1 MVSNQVIQKSMADLK
16 NITGVDFCVLDTNGQ
31 IIFGEQDVY
40 EVDATLIK
48 EFVDSEAES
57 QAIGDV
63 RFLKVQS
70 DDENLYIVITKDI
83 EEAYMVGKIAVSQ
96 LKQLNDAYQDKM
108 DKNSFYQNL
117 ILDNMLLVDI
127 HNKAKRLHLECSKKR
142 VVFLVEV
149 NSGGD
154 TSTDNMAL
162 ELLKSM
168 YSGLSGDYVTT
179 VDEKNIILIKVLGDG
194 DANEECQTIA
204 NTIVDMM
211 NTEIM
216 QNVHV
221 SYGNVVSEMKDV
233 SKSYKEAKMALDV
246 GKIFYSDK
254 NIVSYAT
261 LGIGRLIYQLP
272 VNLCKMFIREIF
284 GEKIPE
290 ELDEET
296 LSTLEKFF
304 DNNLNVSE
312 TSRQLFLHRNT
323 LVYRIEKLQKVTGLD
338 VRSFDDAMTL
348 KIALMVVNYIEYL
361 EKTN

>member
-1 MVSNQVIQKSMADLK
+1 MVSNQIIQKSMTELK
-16 NITGVDFCVLDTNGQ
+16 NITGVEFCVLDTTGQ
-31 IIFGEQDVY
+31 YIYGDQDLY
-40 EVDATLIK
+40 SVDMDVIK
-48 EFVDSEAES
+48 EFVNSEADS
-57 QAIGDV
+57 QAIGNV
-63 RFLKVQS
+63 RFLKTGNE
-70 DDENLYIVITKDI
+70 DEGMYIVITLDD
-83 EEAYMVGKIAVSQ
+83 EASYTIGKIAVSQ

-149 NSGGD
+149 DGSD
-154 TSTDNMAL
+154 TTTDNMAL
-162 ELLKSM
+162 ELLKGM
-168 YSGLSGDYVTT
+168 YSGLSGDHVTT
-179 VDEKNIILIKVLGDG
+179 VDEKNIILIKML
-194 DANEECQTIA
+194 AEESGVEQCEMVA

-221 SYGNVVSEMKDV
+221 SYGNIVSEMKDV

-272 VNLCKMFIREIF
+272 VNLCKMFIHEIF
-284 GEKIPE
+284 GKKIPE

-338 VRSFDDAMTL
+338 VRNFDDAMTL

-361 EKTN
+361 EKLD

>member
-1 MVSNQVIQKSMADLK
+1 MVSNQIIQKSMTELK
-16 NITGVDFCVLDTNGQ
+16 NITGIEFCVLDTMGQ
-31 IIFGEQDVY
+31 YIFGDQDLCPLDIDVIR
-40 EVDATLIK
+40 D
-48 EFVDSEAES
+48 FVNSEADS
-57 QAIGDV
+57 QAIGNV
-63 RFLKVQS
+63 RFLKTGSEEEGMYIVVTL
-70 DDENLYIVITKDI
+70 DDEN
-83 EEAYMVGKIAVSQ
+83 AYTVGKIAVSQ
-96 LKQLNDAYQDKM
+96 LRQLNDAYQDKM

-149 NSGGD
+149 DGGD
-154 TSTDNMAL
+154 AAADNMAL
-162 ELLKSM
+162 ELLKGM
-168 YSGLSGDYVTT
+168 YSGLSGDHVTT
-179 VDEKNIILIKVLGDG
+179 VDEKNIILIKMLGD
-194 DANEECQTIA
+194 DSVTEQCESVAH
-204 NTIVDMM
+204 TIVDMM

-254 NIVSYAT
+254 DIVSYAT

-272 VNLCKMFIREIF
+272 VNLCKMFIHEIF

-338 VRSFDDAMTL
+338 VRNFDDAMTL

-361 EKTN
+361 EKLD

>member
-1 MVSNQVIQKSMADLK
+1 MISNQIIQKSMTELK
-16 NITGVDFCVLDTNGQ
+16 QITGVDFCVLDITGQ
-31 IIFGEQDVY
+31 YIFGEP
-40 EVDATLIK
+40 ELHAVDMKVIAD
-48 EFVDSEAES
+48 FVDSEADS
-57 QAIGDV
+57 QVIGDI
-63 RFLKVQS
+63 RFLKTGNEEDGV
-70 DDENLYIVITKDI
+70 YIVVTNDN
-83 EEAYMVGKIAVSQ
+83 ENAYMLGKIAISQ
-96 LKQLNDAYQDKM
+96 LRQLNEAYQDKM

-149 NSGGD
+149 DGSDAAN
-154 TSTDNMAL
+154 DNMAL
-162 ELLKSM
+162 ELLKGM
-168 YSGLSGDYVTT
+168 YSGLSGDHVTT
-179 VDEKNIILIKVLGDG
+179 VDEKNIILIKTLNDEDIPEQCEMV
-194 DANEECQTIA
+194 A

-246 GKIFYSDK
+246 GKIFYSEKD
-254 NIVSYAT
+254 IVSYSA

-272 VNLCKMFIREIF
+272 VNLCKMFVHEIF
-284 GEKIPE
+284 GDRIPE

-296 LSTLEKFF
+296 LSNLEKFF

-323 LVYRIEKLQKVTGLD
+323 LVYRIEKLQKATGLD
-338 VRSFDDAMTL
+338 VRNFDDAMTL

-361 EKTN
+361 EKMD

>member
-1 MVSNQVIQKSMADLK
+1 MVSNQIIQKSMTELK
-16 NITGVDFCVLDTNGQ
+16 NITGVEFCVLDTTGQ
-31 IIFGEQDVY
+31 YIFGEPDLYSIDMDV
-40 EVDATLIK
+40 IS
-48 EFVDSEAES
+48 EFVNSEADS
-57 QAIGDV
+57 QAIGNV
-63 RFLKVQS
+63 RFLKTGS
-70 DDENLYIVITKDI
+70 EDEGIYIVVTYD
-83 EEAYMVGKIAVSQ
+83 EEASYTIGKIAVSQ

-149 NSGGD
+149 DGGD
-154 TSTDNMAL
+154 AVTDNMAL
-162 ELLKSM
+162 ELLKGM
-168 YSGLSGDYVTT
+168 YSGLSGDHVTT
-179 VDEKNIILIKVLGDG
+179 VDEKNIILIKLLGDEG
-194 DANEECQTIA
+194 GAEQCESVA

-221 SYGNVVSEMKDV
+221 SYGNIVSEMKDV

-254 NIVSYAT
+254 NVVSYAT

-272 VNLCKMFIREIF
+272 VNLCKMFIHEIF

-296 LSTLEKFF
+296 LATLEKFF

-338 VRSFDDAMTL
+338 VRNFDDAMTL

-361 EKTN
+361 EKMD

>member
-1 MVSNQVIQKSMADLK
+1 MISNQIIQKSMAELK
-16 NITGVDFCVLDTNGQ
+16 QITGVEFAVLDITGQ
-31 IIFGEQDVY
+31 HIFGEPELY
-40 EVDATLIK
+40 TVDMNVLL
-48 EFVDSEAES
+48 EFVDSEADS
-57 QAIGDV
+57 QVVGGV
-63 RFLKVQS
+63 RFLKTGNEEDGV
-70 DDENLYIVITKDI
+70 YIVVTKDN
-83 EEAYMVGKIAVSQ
+83 ENAYMLGKIAISQ
-96 LKQLNDAYQDKM
+96 LRQLNEAYQDKM

-142 VVFLVEV
+142 VVFLIEV
-149 NSGGD
+149 DGGD
-154 TSTDNMAL
+154 VAADNMAL
-162 ELLKSM
+162 ELLKGM
-168 YSGLSGDYVTT
+168 YSGLSGDHVTT
-179 VDEKNIILIKVLGDG
+179 VDEKNIILIKIL
-194 DANEECQTIA
+194 NEEDVTEQCELVA

-246 GKIFYSDK
+246 GKIFYSEKD
-254 NIVSYAT
+254 IVSYST

-272 VNLCKMFIREIF
+272 VNLCKMFVHEIF
-284 GEKIPE
+284 GERIPE

-296 LSTLEKFF
+296 LSNLEKFF

-338 VRSFDDAMTL
+338 VRNFDDAMTL

-361 EKTN
+361 EKLD

>member
-1 MVSNQVIQKSMADLK
+1 MVSNQIIQKSMTELK
-16 NITGVDFCVLDTNGQ
+16 NITGVEFCVLDTTGQ
-31 IIFGEQDVY
+31 YIYGDQDLY
-40 EVDATLIK
+40 SVDMDVIR
-48 EFVDSEAES
+48 EFVNSEADS
-57 QAIGDV
+57 QAIGNV
-63 RFLKVQS
+63 RFLKTGNE
-70 DDENLYIVITKDI
+70 DEGMYIVITLDD
-83 EEAYMVGKIAVSQ
+83 EASYTIGKIAVSQ

-149 NSGGD
+149 DDGD
-154 TSTDNMAL
+154 ASNDNMAL
-162 ELLKSM
+162 ELLKGM
-168 YSGLSGDYVTT
+168 YSGLSGDHVTT
-179 VDEKNIILIKVLGDG
+179 VDEKNIILIKMLADDNGAEQCEMV
-194 DANEECQTIA
+194 A

-221 SYGNVVSEMKDV
+221 SYGNIVSEMKDV

-272 VNLCKMFIREIF
+272 VNLCKMFIHEIF

-338 VRSFDDAMTL
+338 VRNFDDAMTL

-361 EKTN
+361 EKLD

>member
-1 MVSNQVIQKSMADLK
+1 MVSNQIIQKSMTELK
-16 NITGVDFCVLDTNGQ
+16 GITGVDFCVLDTTGQ
-31 IIFGEQDVY
+31 YIFGQPETYRAD
-40 EVDATLIK
+40 EEIIK
-48 EFVDSEAES
+48 EFILSEADS
-57 QAIGDV
+57 QSVGNV
-63 RFLKVQS
+63 RFLKTGS
-70 DDENLYIVITKDI
+70 EEDGMYLVITEDT
-83 EEAYMVGKIAVSQ
+83 ENAYMVGKIAVSQ

-108 DKNSFYQNL
+108 DKNSFFQNL

-127 HNKAKRLHLECSKKR
+127 HNRAKRLHLECSKKR

-149 NSGGD
+149 DGSD
-154 TSTDNMAL
+154 ASTDNMAL
-162 ELLKSM
+162 ELLKGM
-168 YSGLSGDYVTT
+168 YSGLSGDHVTT
-179 VDEKNIILIKVLGDG
+179 VDEKSIILIKLLSD
-194 DANEECQTIA
+194 DATLEQCEA
-204 NTIVDMM
+204 VAHTIVDMM

-246 GKIFYSDK
+246 GRIFYSDK
-254 NIVSYAT
+254 DIVSYAT

-272 VNLCKMFIREIF
+272 VNLCKMFIHEIF

-338 VRSFDDAMTL
+338 VRNFDDAMTL
-348 KIALMVVNYIEYL
+348 KIALMVVNYIDYL
-361 EKTN
+361 EKQD

>member
-1 MVSNQVIQKSMADLK
+1 MISNQVIQKSMTELK
-16 NITGVDFCVLDTNGQ
+16 NITGVEFCVLDMTGQ
-31 IIFGEQDVY
+31 YLFGEPERYQIDMKV
-40 EVDATLIK
+40 IM
-48 EFVDSEAES
+48 EFVNSEADS
-57 QAIGDV
+57 QAIGKI
-63 RFLKVQS
+63 RFLKTGS
-70 DDENLYIVITKDI
+70 EEEGLYIVVTEDN
-83 EEAYMVGKIAVSQ
+83 ENAYILGKIAISQ
-96 LKQLNDAYQDKM
+96 LKQLNEAYQDKM

-127 HNKAKRLHLECSKKR
+127 HNKAKRLHLECTKKR

-149 NSGGD
+149 DGNDNAS
-154 TSTDNMAL
+154 DNMAL
-162 ELLKSM
+162 ELLKGM
-168 YSGLSGDYVTT
+168 YSGLSGDHVTT
-179 VDEKNIILIKVLGDG
+179 VDERNIILIKML
-194 DANEECQTIA
+194 AEENVKEQCEMVA
-204 NTIVDMM
+204 HTIVDMM

-246 GKIFYSDK
+246 GKIFYGDK
-254 NIVSYAT
+254 DIVSYAT

-272 VNLCKMFIREIF
+272 VNLCRMFIQEIF
-284 GEKIPE
+284 GDKIPD

-338 VRSFDDAMTL
+338 VRNFDDAMTL
-348 KIALMVVNYIEYL
+348 KIALMVVNYMDYL
-361 EKTN
+361 ENLD

>member
-1 MVSNQVIQKSMADLK
+1 MVSNQIIQKSMTELK
-16 NITGVDFCVLDTNGQ
+16 KITGVEFCVLDTTGQ
-31 IIFGEQDVY
+31 YIFGEQDMYPADMSV
-40 EVDATLIK
+40 VK
-48 EFVDSEAES
+48 EFVSSEADS
-57 QAIGDV
+57 QAVGDI
-63 RFLKVQS
+63 RFLKTGS
-70 DDENLYIVITKDI
+70 DEDGIYIVITKD
-83 EEAYMVGKIAVSQ
+83 EEASYTVAKIAAAQ
-96 LKQLNDAYQDKM
+96 LRQLNDAYQDKL

-127 HNKAKRLHLECSKKR
+127 HNKAKRLHLECAKRR

-149 NSGGD
+149 DGADSA
-154 TSTDNMAL
+154 TDNMAL
-162 ELLKSM
+162 ELLKGM
-168 YSGLSGDYVTT
+168 YSGLSGDHVTT
-179 VDEKNIILIKVLGDG
+179 VDEKNIILIKLLNEDDG
-194 DANEECQTIA
+194 NEQCEIIA

-216 QNVHV
+216 HNVHV
-221 SYGNVVSEMKDV
+221 SYGNIVSEMKDV

-272 VNLCKMFIREIF
+272 VNLCKMFIHEIF

-338 VRSFDDAMTL
+338 VRNFDDAMTL
-348 KIALMVVNYIEYL
+348 KIALMVVNYIDYL
-361 EKTN
+361 ENMD

>member
-1 MVSNQVIQKSMADLK
+1 MISNQIIQKSMTELTG
-16 NITGVDFCVLDTNGQ
+16 ITGVEFCVLDTSGWY
-31 IIFGEQDVY
+31 IFGEQDKY
-40 EVDATLIK
+40 PVDAGLVK
-48 EFVDSEAES
+48 EFVESEADS
-57 QAIGDV
+57 QAVGDI
-63 RFLKVQS
+63 RFLKAGNEEDGMYV
-70 DDENLYIVITKDI
+70 VVTKD
-83 EEAYMVGKIAVSQ
+83 EEASATIGKIAAAQ
-96 LKQLNDAYQDKM
+96 LRQLNDAYQDKL

-127 HNKAKRLHLECSKKR
+127 HNKAKRLHLECAKKR

-149 NSGGD
+149 DAGD
-154 TSTDNMAL
+154 GTSDNMAL
-162 ELLKSM
+162 ELLKGM
-168 YSGLSGDYVTT
+168 YSGLSGDHVTT
-179 VDEKNIILIKVLGDG
+179 VDEKNIILIKLL
-194 DANEECQTIA
+194 NEENVNEQCEAIA

-211 NTEIM
+211 NTEVM
-216 QNVHV
+216 KNVHV

-272 VNLCKMFIREIF
+272 VNLCKMFIHEIF

-361 EKTN
+361 ENID

>member
-1 MVSNQVIQKSMADLK
+1 MVSNQIIQKSMTELK
-16 NITGVDFCVLDTNGQ
+16 NITGIDFCVLDTSGQ
-31 IIFGEQDVY
+31 IIFGQQDTYHVDM
-40 EVDATLIK
+40 EVIR
-48 EFVDSEAES
+48 EFVSSEADS
-57 QAIGDV
+57 QAIGSV
-63 RFLKVQS
+63 RFLKTGS
-70 DDENLYIVITKDI
+70 EEEGMYIIITED
-83 EEAYMVGKIAVSQ
+83 EEASYTIGKIAVSQ

-149 NSGGD
+149 ENAD
-154 TSTDNMAL
+154 TATDNMAL
-162 ELLKSM
+162 ELLKGM
-168 YSGLSGDYVTT
+168 YSGLSGDHVTT
-179 VDEKNIILIKVLGDG
+179 VDEKNIILIKLL
-194 DANEECQTIA
+194 NEEDGIEQCDNVA

-216 QNVHV
+216 HNVHV
-221 SYGNVVSEMKDV
+221 SYGNIVSEMKDV

-246 GKIFYSDK
+246 GKIFYSEK

-272 VNLCKMFIREIF
+272 VNLCRMFIHEIF

-338 VRSFDDAMTL
+338 VRNFDDAMTL
-348 KIALMVVNYIEYL
+348 KIALMVVNYIDYL
-361 EKTN
+361 ENLD

>member
-1 MVSNQVIQKSMADLK
+1 MVSNQVIQKSMTDLK

-31 IIFGEQDVY
+31 MIFGEQNTY
-40 EVDATLIK
+40 GVDTTVIR
-48 EFVDSEAES
+48 EFVSSEAES
-57 QAIGDV
+57 QAIGEV
-63 RFLKVQS
+63 RFLKVQNEE
-70 DDENLYIVITKDI
+70 ENLYIVITKDT

-149 NSGGD
+149 SSGGD
-154 TSTDNMAL
+154 ASIDNMAL
-162 ELLKSM
+162 EILKSM
-168 YSGLSGDYVTT
+168 YAGLSGDYVTT
-179 VDEKNIILIKVLGDG
+179 VDEKNIILIKVLDDD
-194 DANEECQTIA
+194 DASEECQAVA

-338 VRSFDDAMTL
+338 VRNFDDAMTL

>member
-1 MVSNQVIQKSMADLK
+1 MVSNQIIQKSMTELK
-16 NITGVDFCVLDTNGQ
+16 NITGVEFCVLDTTGQ
-31 IIFGEQDVY
+31 YIYGDQDLYSVDM
-40 EVDATLIK
+40 EVIK
-48 EFVDSEAES
+48 EFVNSEADS
-57 QAIGDV
+57 QAIGNV
-63 RFLKVQS
+63 RFLKTGNE
-70 DDENLYIVITKDI
+70 DEGMYIVITLDD
-83 EEAYMVGKIAVSQ
+83 EASYTIGKIAVSQ

-149 NSGGD
+149 DGGD
-154 TSTDNMAL
+154 ASNDNMAL
-162 ELLKSM
+162 ELLKGM
-168 YSGLSGDYVTT
+168 YSGLSGDHVTT
-179 VDEKNIILIKVLGDG
+179 VDEKNIILIKMLADDNGAEQCEMV
-194 DANEECQTIA
+194 A

-221 SYGNVVSEMKDV
+221 SYGNIVSEMKDV

-272 VNLCKMFIREIF
+272 VNLCKMFIHEIF

-338 VRSFDDAMTL
+338 VRNFDDAMTL

-361 EKTN
+361 EKLD

>member
-1 MVSNQVIQKSMADLK
+1 MVSNQIIQKSMTELK
-16 NITGVDFCVLDTNGQ
+16 NITGVEFCVLDTTGQ
-31 IIFGEQDVY
+31 YIYGDQDLY
-40 EVDATLIK
+40 SVDMDVIR
-48 EFVDSEAES
+48 EFVNSEADS
-57 QAIGDV
+57 QAIGNV
-63 RFLKVQS
+63 RFLKTGNE
-70 DDENLYIVITKDI
+70 DEGMYIVITLDD
-83 EEAYMVGKIAVSQ
+83 EASYTIGKIAVSQ

-149 NSGGD
+149 DGGD
-154 TSTDNMAL
+154 ASNDNMAL
-162 ELLKSM
+162 ELLKGM
-168 YSGLSGDYVTT
+168 YSGLSGDHVTT
-179 VDEKNIILIKVLGDG
+179 VDEKNIILIKMLADDNGAEQCEMV
-194 DANEECQTIA
+194 A

-221 SYGNVVSEMKDV
+221 SYGNIVSEMKDV

-272 VNLCKMFIREIF
+272 VNLCKMFIHEIF

-338 VRSFDDAMTL
+338 VRNFDDAMTL

-361 EKTN
+361 EKLD

>member
-1 MVSNQVIQKSMADLK
+1 MISNQIIQKSMTELK
-16 NITGVDFCVLDTNGQ
+16 NITGRDFCVLDNSGQ
-31 IIFGEQDVY
+31 VIFGSLNEAVTDIGVI
-40 EVDATLIK
+40 D
-48 EFVDSEAES
+48 EFVNSEADS
-57 QAIGDV
+57 QAIKNV
-63 RFLKVQS
+63 RFLKAGS
-70 DDENLYIVITKDI
+70 EEEGMYIVITDDD
-83 EEAYMVGKIAVSQ
+83 ETSYTVGKIAISQ
-96 LKQLNDAYQDKM
+96 LCQLNEAYQDKM

-127 HNKAKRLHLECSKKR
+127 HNKAKRLHLECTKKR

-149 NSGGD
+149 DSTD

-162 ELLKSM
+162 ELLKGM
-168 YSGLSGDYVTT
+168 YSTMAGDHVTT
-179 VDEKNIILIKVLGDG
+179 VDEKNIILIKLLNGDE
-194 DANEECQTIA
+194 DEKQCENVAR
-204 NTIVDMM
+204 TIVDMM

-221 SYGNVVSEMKDV
+221 SYGNIVYEMKDV
-233 SKSYKEAKMALDV
+233 SKSYKEAKMAMDV
-246 GKIFYSDK
+246 GKIFYAEKD
-254 NIVSYAT
+254 IVSYGT

-272 VNLCKMFIREIF
+272 VNLCRMFIHEIF
-284 GEKIPE
+284 GEKIPD

-338 VRSFDDAMTL
+338 VRNFDDAMTL
-348 KIALMVVNYIEYL
+348 KIALMVVNYIDYL
-361 EKTN
+361 ENKD

>member
-1 MVSNQVIQKSMADLK
+1 MVSNQIIQKSMTELK
-16 NITGVDFCVLDTNGQ
+16 NITGVDFCVLDTSGQ
-31 IIFGEQDVY
+31 IIFGQQDTYSVDM
-40 EVDATLIK
+40 EVIK
-48 EFVDSEAES
+48 DFVASEADS
-57 QAIGDV
+57 QAIGSV
-63 RFLKVQS
+63 RFLKTGS
-70 DDENLYIVITKDI
+70 EEEGMYIVITED
-83 EEAYMVGKIAVSQ
+83 EEASYTIGKIAVSQ

-149 NSGGD
+149 DNGD
-154 TSTDNMAL
+154 SATDNMAL
-162 ELLKSM
+162 ELLKGM
-168 YSGLSGDYVTT
+168 YSGLSGDHVTT
-179 VDEKNIILIKVLGDG
+179 VDEKNIILIKLLNDEDG
-194 DANEECQTIA
+194 NEQCENVA

-216 QNVHV
+216 HNVHV
-221 SYGNVVSEMKDV
+221 SYGNIVSEMKDV

-246 GKIFYSDK
+246 GKIFYSEK

-272 VNLCKMFIREIF
+272 VNLCRMFIHEIF

-338 VRSFDDAMTL
+338 VRNFDDAMTL
-348 KIALMVVNYIEYL
+348 KIALMVVNYIDYL
-361 EKTN
+361 ENLE

>member
-1 MVSNQVIQKSMADLK
+1 MVSNQIIQKSMTELK
-16 NITGVDFCVLDTNGQ
+16 NITGVEFCVLDTTGQ
-31 IIFGEQDVY
+31 YIFGEQDMYPADMGV
-40 EVDATLIK
+40 VK
-48 EFVDSEAES
+48 EFVSSEADS
-57 QAIGDV
+57 QAVGDI
-63 RFLKVQS
+63 RFLKTGS
-70 DDENLYIVITKDI
+70 DEEGIYIVITKD
-83 EEAYMVGKIAVSQ
+83 EEASYTVAKIAAAQ
-96 LKQLNDAYQDKM
+96 LRQLNDAYQDKL

-127 HNKAKRLHLECSKKR
+127 HNKAKRLHLECAKKR

-149 NSGGD
+149 DGADSA
-154 TSTDNMAL
+154 TDNMAL
-162 ELLKSM
+162 ELLKGM
-168 YSGLSGDYVTT
+168 YSGLSGDHVTT
-179 VDEKNIILIKVLGDG
+179 VDEKNIILIKLLNEDDG
-194 DANEECQTIA
+194 NEQCETIA

-216 QNVHV
+216 HNVHV
-221 SYGNVVSEMKDV
+221 SYGNIVSEMKDV

-272 VNLCKMFIREIF
+272 VNLCRMFIHEIF

-338 VRSFDDAMTL
+338 VRNFDDAMTL
-348 KIALMVVNYIEYL
+348 KIALMVVNYIDYL
-361 EKTN
+361 ENMD

>member
-1 MVSNQVIQKSMADLK
+1 MISNQVIQKSMTELK
-16 NITGVDFCVLDTNGQ
+16 TITGVEFCVLDMTGQ
-31 IIFGEQDVY
+31 CLFGDPELYSLDMAV
-40 EVDATLIK
+40 IM
-48 EFVDSEAES
+48 EFVNSEADS
-57 QAIGDV
+57 QAIGNV
-63 RFLKVQS
+63 RFLKTGS
-70 DDENLYIVITKDI
+70 EEDGLYIVVTEDN
-83 EEAYMVGKIAVSQ
+83 ENAYILGKIAISQ

-127 HNKAKRLHLECSKKR
+127 HNKAKRLHLECTKKR

-149 NSGGD
+149 DGNDNS
-154 TSTDNMAL
+154 SDNMAL
-162 ELLKSM
+162 ELLKGM
-168 YSGLSGDYVTT
+168 YSGLSGDHVTT
-179 VDEKNIILIKVLGDG
+179 VDEKNIILIKML
-194 DANEECQTIA
+194 NEDNVNEQCETVA

-221 SYGNVVSEMKDV
+221 SYGNVVAEMKDV

-254 NIVSYAT
+254 DIVSYAT

-272 VNLCKMFIREIF
+272 VNLCRMFIHEIF

-338 VRSFDDAMTL
+338 VRNFDDAMTL
-348 KIALMVVNYIEYL
+348 KIALMVVNYMDYL
-361 EKTN
+361 EKAD

>member
-1 MVSNQVIQKSMADLK
+1 MVSNQIIQKSMTELK
-16 NITGVDFCVLDTNGQ
+16 NITGVEFCVLDTTGQ
-31 IIFGEQDVY
+31 YIYGDQDLY
-40 EVDATLIK
+40 SVDMDVIR
-48 EFVDSEAES
+48 EFVNSEADS
-57 QAIGDV
+57 QAIGNV
-63 RFLKVQS
+63 RFLKTGNE
-70 DDENLYIVITKDI
+70 DEGMYIVITLDD
-83 EEAYMVGKIAVSQ
+83 EASYTIGKIAVSQ

-149 NSGGD
+149 DGGD
-154 TSTDNMAL
+154 ASNDNMAL
-162 ELLKSM
+162 ELLKGM
-168 YSGLSGDYVTT
+168 YSGLSGDHVTT
-179 VDEKNIILIKVLGDG
+179 VDEKNIILIKMLADDNGAEQCEMV
-194 DANEECQTIA
+194 A

-216 QNVHV
+216 KNVHV
-221 SYGNVVSEMKDV
+221 SYGNIVSEMKDV

-272 VNLCKMFIREIF
+272 VNLCKMFIHEIF

-338 VRSFDDAMTL
+338 VRNFDDAMTL

-361 EKTN
+361 EKLD

>member
-1 MVSNQVIQKSMADLK
+1 MISNQIIQKSMTELK
-16 NITGVDFCVLDTNGQ
+16 NITGTPFCVLDATGQ
-31 IIFGEQDVY
+31 YIFGEQDMY
-40 EVDATLIK
+40 SVDMNFVR
-48 EFVDSEAES
+48 EFVNSEADS
-57 QAIGDV
+57 QVIGDV
-63 RFLKVQS
+63 RILKTGS
-70 DDENLYIVITKDI
+70 EEDGMYIVITGDN
-83 EEAYMVGKIAVSQ
+83 ENAYMLGKIAISQ

-149 NSGGD
+149 DNGD
-154 TSTDNMAL
+154 ATTDNMAL
-162 ELLKSM
+162 ELLKGM
-168 YSGLSGDYVTT
+168 YSGLAGDHVTT
-179 VDEKNIILIKVLGDG
+179 VDEKNIILIKMLGEDNVLEQCE
-194 DANEECQTIA
+194 NVA

-216 QNVHV
+216 HNVHV

-246 GKIFYSDK
+246 GKIFYTEK

-272 VNLCKMFIREIF
+272 VNLCKMFIHEIF
-284 GEKIPE
+284 GERVPE

-296 LSTLEKFF
+296 LATLEKFF

-338 VRSFDDAMTL
+338 VRNFDDAMTL
-348 KIALMVVNYIEYL
+348 KIALMVVNYIDYL
-361 EKTN
+361 EKLD

>member
-1 MVSNQVIQKSMADLK
+1 MVSNQIIQKSMTELRQ
-16 NITGVDFCVLDTNGQ
+16 ITGVDLCVCDTNGQ
-31 IIFGEQDVY
+31 LIYGEPELFTIDITVIQ
-40 EVDATLIK
+40 

-57 QAIGDV
+57 QAVSDI
-63 RFLKVQS
+63 RYLKVQS
-70 DDENLYIVITKDI
+70 EEENLYIVVAKDD
-83 EEAYMVGKIAVSQ
+83 ETSYTTGKIAVSQ

-108 DKNSFYQNL
+108 DKNGFYQNL

-149 NSGGD
+149 NNDRDVSV
-154 TSTDNMAL
+154 SNMAL
-162 ELLKSM
+162 ELLKSI
-168 YSGLSGDYVTT
+168 YSGLAGDHVTT
-179 VDEKNIILIKVLGDG
+179 VDETNIILIKTLSEDENI
-194 DANEECQTIA
+194 DSCQGIA

-221 SYGNVVSEMKDV
+221 SYGTIVSEMKDV

-254 NIVSYAT
+254 AIVSYAT

-272 VNLCKMFIREIF
+272 VNLCKIFIREIF
-284 GEKIPE
+284 GEKIPD

-296 LSTLEKFF
+296 LTTLEKFF

-348 KIALMVVNYIEYL
+348 KIALMVVSYIEYL

>member
-1 MVSNQVIQKSMADLK
+1 MVSNQIIQKSMADLQ
-16 NITGVDFCVLDTNGQ
+16 NITGVEFCVLDATGQ
-31 IIFGEQDVY
+31 YIFGSEETYRGDVNI
-40 EVDATLIK
+40 VN
-48 EFVDSEAES
+48 EFVSSEADS
-57 QAIGDV
+57 QAVGNI
-63 RFLKVQS
+63 RFLKMGN
-70 DDENLYIVITKDI
+70 ENEGMYIVITEDK
-83 EEAYMVGKIAVSQ
+83 ENSYTVGKIAVSQ
-96 LKQLNDAYQDKM
+96 LKQLNDAYQDRM

-127 HNKAKRLHLECSKKR
+127 HNKAKRLHLECAKQR

-149 NSGGD
+149 DGSD
-154 TSTDNMAL
+154 AVSDNMAL
-162 ELLKSM
+162 ELLKGM
-168 YSGLSGDYVTT
+168 YSGLSGDHVTT
-179 VDEKNIILIKVLGDG
+179 VDEKNIILIKLLGDEDVEG
-194 DANEECQTIA
+194 QCQMVA

-216 QNVHV
+216 HNVHV

-246 GKIFYSDK
+246 GKIFYGDK
-254 NIVSYAT
+254 DIVSYAA

-272 VNLCKMFIREIF
+272 INLCKMFIKEIF
-284 GEKIPE
+284 GEKIPD

-338 VRSFDDAMTL
+338 VRNFDDAMTL
-348 KIALMVVNYIEYL
+348 KIALMVVNYIDYL
-361 EKTN
+361 EKVN

>member
-1 MVSNQVIQKSMADLK
+1 MVSNQIIQKSMADLQ
-16 NITGVDFCVLDTNGQ
+16 NITGVKFCVLDTTGQ
-31 IIFGEQDVY
+31 YIFGSEETYRVDVNI
-40 EVDATLIK
+40 VN
-48 EFVDSEAES
+48 EFVSSEADS
-57 QAIGDV
+57 QAVGNI
-63 RFLKVQS
+63 RFLKMGNE
-70 DDENLYIVITKDI
+70 DEGMYIVITEDK
-83 EEAYMVGKIAVSQ
+83 ETSYTVGKIAVSQ

-127 HNKAKRLHLECSKKR
+127 HNKAKRLHLECAKKR

-149 NSGGD
+149 DGSD
-154 TSTDNMAL
+154 AVSDNMAL
-162 ELLKSM
+162 ELLKGM
-168 YSGLSGDYVTT
+168 YSGLSGDHVTT
-179 VDEKNIILIKVLGDG
+179 VDEKNIILIKLLGDEDVEG
-194 DANEECQTIA
+194 QCQMVA

-216 QNVHV
+216 HNVHV

-246 GKIFYSDK
+246 GKIFYGDK
-254 NIVSYAT
+254 DIVSYAA

-272 VNLCKMFIREIF
+272 VNLCKMFIKEIF
-284 GEKIPE
+284 GEKIPD

-338 VRSFDDAMTL
+338 VRNFDDAMTL
-348 KIALMVVNYIEYL
+348 KIALMVVNYIDYL
-361 EKTN
+361 EKVN

>member
-1 MVSNQVIQKSMADLK
+1 MISNQVIQKSMTELK
-16 NITGVDFCVLDTNGQ
+16 NITGVEFCVLDTSGQ
-31 IIFGEQDVY
+31 CLFGDPELY
-40 EVDATLIK
+40 SVDMAVVM
-48 EFVDSEAES
+48 EFVNSEADS
-57 QAIGDV
+57 QAIGNV
-63 RFLKVQS
+63 RFLKTGS
-70 DDENLYIVITKDI
+70 EEDGLYIVVTQDN
-83 EEAYMVGKIAVSQ
+83 ENAYILGKIAISQ
-96 LKQLNDAYQDKM
+96 LKQLNEAYQDKM

-127 HNKAKRLHLECSKKR
+127 HNKAKRLHLECTKKR

-149 NSGGD
+149 DGND
-154 TSTDNMAL
+154 NAADNMAL
-162 ELLKSM
+162 ELLKGM
-168 YSGLSGDYVTT
+168 YSGLSGDHVTT
-179 VDEKNIILIKVLGDG
+179 VDEKNIILIKMLADDNVNDQCETV
-194 DANEECQTIA
+194 AR
-204 NTIVDMM
+204 TIVDMM

-221 SYGNVVSEMKDV
+221 SYGNVVAEMKDV

-254 NIVSYAT
+254 DVVSYAT

-272 VNLCKMFIREIF
+272 VNLCRMFIHEIF
-284 GEKIPE
+284 GDRIPE

-338 VRSFDDAMTL
+338 VRNFDDAMTL
-348 KIALMVVNYIEYL
+348 KIALMVVNYMDYL
-361 EKTN
+361 EKAD

>member
-1 MVSNQVIQKSMADLK
+1 MISNQIIQKSMTELK
-16 NITGVDFCVLDTNGQ
+16 QITGVDFAVLDVTGQ
-31 IIFGEQDVY
+31 YIWGEPEGY
-40 EVDATLIK
+40 EVDLK
-48 EFVDSEAES
+48 VLSEFVDSEADS
-57 QAIGDV
+57 QVIGEV
-63 RFLKVQS
+63 RFLKTGNEEDGV
-70 DDENLYIVITKDI
+70 YIVITKDN
-83 EEAYMVGKIAVSQ
+83 ENAYMLGKIAISQ
-96 LKQLNDAYQDKM
+96 LRQLNEAYQDKM

-149 NSGGD
+149 DGND
-154 TSTDNMAL
+154 TSSDNMAL
-162 ELLKSM
+162 ELLKGM
-168 YSGLSGDYVTT
+168 YSGLSGDHVTT
-179 VDEKNIILIKVLGDG
+179 VDEKNIILIKMLNDEDVT
-194 DANEECQTIA
+194 EQCEMVA

-246 GKIFYSDK
+246 GKIFYSEK
-254 NIVSYAT
+254 NIVSYST

-272 VNLCKMFIREIF
+272 VNLCKMFVHEIF
-284 GEKIPE
+284 GDRIPE

-296 LSTLEKFF
+296 LSNLEKFF

-323 LVYRIEKLQKVTGLD
+323 LVYRIEKLQKATGLD
-338 VRSFDDAMTL
+338 VRNFDDAMTL

-361 EKTN
+361 EKMN

>member
-1 MVSNQVIQKSMADLK
+1 MVSNQIIQKSMTELK
-16 NITGVDFCVLDTNGQ
+16 NITGVEFCVLDTTGQ
-31 IIFGEQDVY
+31 YIYGDQDLY
-40 EVDATLIK
+40 SVDMDVIK
-48 EFVDSEAES
+48 EFVNSEADS
-57 QAIGDV
+57 QAIGNV
-63 RFLKVQS
+63 RFLKTGNE
-70 DDENLYIVITKDI
+70 DEGMYIVITLDD
-83 EEAYMVGKIAVSQ
+83 EASYTIGKIAVSQ

-149 NSGGD
+149 DGGD
-154 TSTDNMAL
+154 ASNDNMAL
-162 ELLKSM
+162 ELLKGM
-168 YSGLSGDYVTT
+168 YSGLSGDHVTT
-179 VDEKNIILIKVLGDG
+179 VDEKNIILIKMLADDNGAEQCEMV
-194 DANEECQTIA
+194 A

-221 SYGNVVSEMKDV
+221 SYGNIVSEMKDV

-272 VNLCKMFIREIF
+272 VNLCKMFIHEIF

-338 VRSFDDAMTL
+338 VRNFDDAMTL
-348 KIALMVVNYIEYL
+348 KIDLMVVNYIEYL
-361 EKTN
+361 EKLD

>member
-1 MVSNQVIQKSMADLK
+1 MVSNQIIQKSMTELK
-16 NITGVDFCVLDTNGQ
+16 NITGIEFCVLDITGQ
-31 IIFGEQDVY
+31 YIFGEQGLYCIDMSVI
-40 EVDATLIK
+40 E
-48 EFVDSEAES
+48 EFVNSEADS
-57 QAIGDV
+57 QAIGNV
-63 RFLKVQS
+63 RFLKTGN
-70 DDENLYIVITKDI
+70 DEEGMYIVVTKDN
-83 EEAYMVGKIAVSQ
+83 ENAYMVGKIAVSQ
-96 LKQLNDAYQDKM
+96 LRQLNDAYQDKM

-127 HNKAKRLHLECSKKR
+127 HNKAKKLHLECNKKR

-149 NSGGD
+149 DGGD
-154 TSTDNMAL
+154 VSSDNMAL
-162 ELLKSM
+162 ELLKGM
-168 YSGLSGDYVTT
+168 YSGLSGDHVTT
-179 VDEKNIILIKVLGDG
+179 VDEKNIILIKMLGDENT
-194 DANEECQTIA
+194 AEQCESVA

-216 QNVHV
+216 ENVHV

-254 NIVSYAT
+254 DIVSYAT

-272 VNLCKMFIREIF
+272 VNLCKMFIHEIF

-338 VRSFDDAMTL
+338 VRNFDDAMTL

-361 EKTN
+361 EKTD

>member
-1 MVSNQVIQKSMADLK
+1 MISNQIIQKSMTELK
-16 NITGVDFCVLDTNGQ
+16 QISGVDFCVLDVTGQ
-31 IIFGEQDVY
+31 CIFGDVTGY
-40 EVDATLIK
+40 MVDADVIA
-48 EFVDSEAES
+48 EFVDSEADS
-57 QAIGDV
+57 QVIGNV
-63 RFLKVQS
+63 RILKTGNEE
-70 DDENLYIVITKDI
+70 DGLYIVVTSDN
-83 EEAYMVGKIAVSQ
+83 ENAYMLGKIAISQ

-149 NSGGD
+149 DGND
-154 TSTDNMAL
+154 ATADNMAL
-162 ELLKSM
+162 ELLKGM
-168 YSGLSGDYVTT
+168 YSGLSGDHVTT
-179 VDEKNIILIKVLGDG
+179 VDEKNIILIKMLGDENV
-194 DANEECQTIA
+194 AEQCVSVA

-216 QNVHV
+216 ANVHV

-254 NIVSYAT
+254 DIVSYAT

-272 VNLCKMFIREIF
+272 VNLCKMFIHEIF

-338 VRSFDDAMTL
+338 VRNFDDAMTL

-361 EKTN
+361 EKTD

>member
-1 MVSNQVIQKSMADLK
+1 
-16 NITGVDFCVLDTNGQ
+16 
-31 IIFGEQDVY
+31 
-40 EVDATLIK
+40 
-48 EFVDSEAES
+48 
-57 QAIGDV
+57 
-63 RFLKVQS
+63 
-70 DDENLYIVITKDI
+70 
-83 EEAYMVGKIAVSQ
+83 
-96 LKQLNDAYQDKM
+96 
-108 DKNSFYQNL
+108 
-117 ILDNMLLVDI
+117 
-127 HNKAKRLHLECSKKR
+127 
-142 VVFLVEV
+142 
-149 NSGGD
+149 
-154 TSTDNMAL
+154 
-162 ELLKSM
+162 M
-168 YSGLSGDYVTT
+168 YSGLSGDHVTT
-179 VDEKNIILIKVLGDG
+179 VDEKNIILIKMLGDENV
-194 DANEECQTIA
+194 AEQCVSVA

-216 QNVHV
+216 ANVHV

-254 NIVSYAT
+254 DIVSYAT

-272 VNLCKMFIREIF
+272 VNLCKMFIHEIF

-338 VRSFDDAMTL
+338 VRNFDDAMTL

-361 EKTN
+361 EKTD

>member
-1 MVSNQVIQKSMADLK
+1 MVSNQIIQKSMADLQ
-16 NITGVDFCVLDTNGQ
+16 NITGVKFCVLDTTGQ
-31 IIFGEQDVY
+31 YIFGSEETYRVDVNI
-40 EVDATLIK
+40 VN
-48 EFVDSEAES
+48 EFVSSEADS
-57 QAIGDV
+57 QAVGNI
-63 RFLKVQS
+63 RFLKMGNE
-70 DDENLYIVITKDI
+70 DEGMYIVITEDK
-83 EEAYMVGKIAVSQ
+83 ETSYTVGKIAVSQ

-127 HNKAKRLHLECSKKR
+127 HNKAKRLHLECAKKR

-149 NSGGD
+149 DGSD
-154 TSTDNMAL
+154 AVSDNMAL
-162 ELLKSM
+162 ELLKGM
-168 YSGLSGDYVTT
+168 YSGLSGDHVTT
-179 VDEKNIILIKVLGDG
+179 VDEKNIILIKLLGDEDMEG
-194 DANEECQTIA
+194 QCQMVA

-216 QNVHV
+216 HNVHV

-246 GKIFYSDK
+246 GKIFYGDK
-254 NIVSYAT
+254 DIVSYAA

-272 VNLCKMFIREIF
+272 VNLCKMFIKEIF
-284 GEKIPE
+284 GEKIPD

-338 VRSFDDAMTL
+338 VRNFDDAMTL
-348 KIALMVVNYIEYL
+348 KIALMVVNYIDYL
-361 EKTN
+361 EKVN

>member
-1 MVSNQVIQKSMADLK
+1 MVSNQIIQKSMTELK
-16 NITGVDFCVLDTNGQ
+16 NITGVEFCVLDATGQ
-31 IIFGEQDVY
+31 YIYGEQDLYRVDM
-40 EVDATLIK
+40 EVIK
-48 EFVDSEAES
+48 EFVVSEADS
-57 QAIGDV
+57 QAIGTV
-63 RFLKVQS
+63 RFLKTGS
-70 DDENLYIVITKDI
+70 EEEGIYIVITEDN
-83 EEAYMVGKIAVSQ
+83 EASYTIGKIAVSQ

-142 VVFLVEV
+142 AVFLVEV
-149 NSGGD
+149 DDGD
-154 TSTDNMAL
+154 AAADNMAL
-162 ELLKSM
+162 ELLKGI
-168 YSGLSGDYVTT
+168 YSGLSGDHVTT
-179 VDEKNIILIKVLGDG
+179 VDEKNIILIKLLDEDDGDG
-194 DANEECQTIA
+194 QCETVA

-221 SYGNVVSEMKDV
+221 SYGNIVSEMKDV

-254 NIVSYAT
+254 NVVSYAT

-272 VNLCKMFIREIF
+272 VNLCKMFIHEIF

-323 LVYRIEKLQKVTGLD
+323 LVYRIEKLQKATGLD
-338 VRSFDDAMTL
+338 VRNFDDAMTL

-361 EKTN
+361 EKLD

>member
-1 MVSNQVIQKSMADLK
+1 MVSNQIIQKSMTELK
-16 NITGVDFCVLDTNGQ
+16 NITGVEFCVLDTTGQ
-31 IIFGEQDVY
+31 FIFGEQELYQVDM
-40 EVDATLIK
+40 EVIK
-48 EFVDSEAES
+48 EFVVSEADS
-57 QAIGDV
+57 QAIGAI
-63 RFLKVQS
+63 RFLKAGN
-70 DDENLYIVITKDI
+70 EEEGMYIVITKDNETSYTI
-83 EEAYMVGKIAVSQ
+83 GKIAVSQ

-149 NSGGD
+149 DGGD
-154 TSTDNMAL
+154 AFSDNMAL
-162 ELLKSM
+162 ELLKGM
-168 YSGLSGDYVTT
+168 YSGLSGDHVTT
-179 VDEKNIILIKVLGDG
+179 VDEKNIILIKML
-194 DANEECQTIA
+194 NEDDEAGQCENVA

-254 NIVSYAT
+254 NIVSYGT

-272 VNLCKMFIREIF
+272 VNLCKMFIHEIF
-284 GEKIPE
+284 GERIPE

-338 VRSFDDAMTL
+338 VRNFDDAMTL

-361 EKTN
+361 ENLD

>member
-1 MVSNQVIQKSMADLK
+1 MVSNQVIQKSMTDLK

-40 EVDATLIK
+40 EVNATLIK

-70 DDENLYIVITKDI
+70 DDETLYIVITKDI

-127 HNKAKRLHLECSKKR
+127 HNKAKRLHLECSKNR

-149 NSGGD
+149 NSSGD
-154 TSTDNMAL
+154 TLTDNMAL

-168 YSGLSGDYVTT
+168 YSGLSGDHVTT
-179 VDEKNIILIKVLGDG
+179 VDEKNIILIKVLD
-194 DANEECQTIA
+194 DDVNEECEAIA

-216 QNVHV
+216 KNVHV

-361 EKTN
+361 EKTS

>member
-1 MVSNQVIQKSMADLK
+1 MVSNQIIQKSMTELK
-16 NITGVDFCVLDTNGQ
+16 NITGVEFGVLDTNGQ
-31 IIFGEQDVY
+31 IIFGQPDLY
-40 EVDATLIK
+40 EIDCEVIK
-48 EFVDSEAES
+48 EFVLSEADS
-57 QAIGDV
+57 QSIGQV
-63 RFLKVQS
+63 RFLKVGNEEES
-70 DDENLYIVITKDI
+70 TYIVVTNDDETS
-83 EEAYMVGKIAVSQ
+83 YMVGKIAVSQ
-96 LKQLNDAYQDKM
+96 LKQLDDAYQDKM

-149 NSGGD
+149 SSGGD
-154 TSTDNMAL
+154 TSIDNMAL

-168 YSGLSGDYVTT
+168 YAGLSGDHVTT
-179 VDEKNIILIKVLGDG
+179 VDEKSIILIKVLGEEDTL
-194 DANEECQTIA
+194 EECQGIA
-204 NTIVDMM
+204 RTIVDMM

-254 NIVSYAT
+254 DIVSYAT

-296 LSTLEKFF
+296 LATLEKFF

-323 LVYRIEKLQKVTGLD
+323 LVYRIEKLQKATGLD

-361 EKTN
+361 EKNN

>member
-1 MVSNQVIQKSMADLK
+1 MVSNQIIQKSMTELK
-16 NITGVDFCVLDTNGQ
+16 NITGVEFCVLDTTGQ
-31 IIFGEQDVY
+31 YLFGESEQYSVDMDV
-40 EVDATLIK
+40 VL
-48 EFVDSEAES
+48 EFANSEADS
-57 QAIGDV
+57 QAVGNV
-63 RFLKVQS
+63 RFLKTGSEEDGV
-70 DDENLYIVITKDI
+70 YIVLTEDN
-83 EEAYMVGKIAVSQ
+83 ENAYMLGKIAISQ

-149 NSGGD
+149 DNGD
-154 TSTDNMAL
+154 SATDNMAL
-162 ELLKSM
+162 ELLKGM
-168 YSGLSGDYVTT
+168 YSGLSGDHVTT
-179 VDEKNIILIKVLGDG
+179 VDEKNIILVKLLNDEDG
-194 DANEECQTIA
+194 SEQCENVA

-216 QNVHV
+216 RNVHV
-221 SYGNVVSEMKDV
+221 SYGNIVSEMKDV

-246 GKIFYSDK
+246 GKIFYSEK

-272 VNLCKMFIREIF
+272 VNLCRMFIQEIF

-296 LSTLEKFF
+296 LATLEKFF

-338 VRSFDDAMTL
+338 VRNFDDAMTL
-348 KIALMVVNYIEYL
+348 KIALMVVNYIDYL
-361 EKTN
+361 EKLD